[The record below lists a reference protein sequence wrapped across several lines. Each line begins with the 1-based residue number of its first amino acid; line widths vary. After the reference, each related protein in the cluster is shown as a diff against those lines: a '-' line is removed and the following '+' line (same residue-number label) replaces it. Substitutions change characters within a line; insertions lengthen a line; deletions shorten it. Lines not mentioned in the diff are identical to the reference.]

1 MSSSTAFSSDGA
13 EIMSR
18 KTDPSPVTRSDLN
31 REAERDVQKYYEL
44 ERCSTFIKTHNFQKV
59 GKGDEDQH
67 PASLSPF
74 FGSVQTS
81 ILYAK

>member
-18 KTDPSPVTRSDLN
+18 KIESSPVTRSHLN

-44 ERCSTFIKTHNFQKV
+44 ERCSTFIQTHNFQKV
-59 GKGDEDQH
+59 GDGDEDQR
-67 PASLSPF
+67 PVSLSPF
-74 FGSVQTS
+74 
-81 ILYAK
+81 